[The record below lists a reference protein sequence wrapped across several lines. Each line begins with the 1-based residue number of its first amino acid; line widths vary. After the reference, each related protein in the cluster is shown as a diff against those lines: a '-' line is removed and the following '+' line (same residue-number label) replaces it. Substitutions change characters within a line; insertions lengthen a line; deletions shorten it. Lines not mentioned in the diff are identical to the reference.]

1 MPATLSISEAAPDT
15 RQAILDAAMPLFVQ
29 QGFSNTSVRSISQA
43 ARANVALINYYFGT
57 KEGLYLEVLRQLA
70 AHELSAHPLPLL
82 DWERATPEQ
91 LRGAMKVFV
100 HTAFARFVDASGRAP
115 LGTLL
120 MRELA
125 DPTAALDRL
134 AQEVAAGQLSV
145 LRAYV
150 GQVIGLP
157 ADDDRCFRA
166 AFSIV
171 GQVMFY
177 SFARPLVD
185 RVAPS
190 LVLDAQAIEAAIAHI
205 ETFAW
210 GGLMQL
216 KEQWATEP
224 HMGPEAGA
232 AGRSAR

>member
-1 MPATLSISEAAPDT
+1 MLGTFPATEAPSDT
-15 RQAILDAAMPLFVQ
+15 RQAILDAARPLFVQ
-29 QGFSNTSVRSISQA
+29 QGFSNTSVRSISKA
-43 ARANVALINYYFGT
+43 AGANVALVNYYFGT

-70 AHELSAHPLPLL
+70 SHELSAHPLPLL
-82 DWERATPEQ
+82 EWETATPEQ
-91 LRGAMKVFV
+91 LRAAMKMFV

-125 DPTAALDRL
+125 DPTVALDRM
-134 AQEVAAGQLSV
+134 AQEVAEGQLSV

-150 GQVIGLP
+150 GRVIGLP
-157 ADDDRCFRA
+157 AEDNRCFRA

-190 LVLDAQAIEAAIAHI
+190 LVADAQAIDAAIAHI

-216 KEQWATEP
+216 KEQLAKDTYP
-224 HMGPEAGA
+224 VSSTVD
-232 AGRSAR
+232 GRV